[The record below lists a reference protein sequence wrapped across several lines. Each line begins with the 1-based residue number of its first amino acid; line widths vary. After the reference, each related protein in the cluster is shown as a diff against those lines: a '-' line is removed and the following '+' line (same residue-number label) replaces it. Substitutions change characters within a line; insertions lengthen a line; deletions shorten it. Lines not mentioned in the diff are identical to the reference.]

1 MDQLEQM
8 PLPEEPENSEP
19 GVQGVTEPE
28 LQTEMENEPAPVVP
42 EQTPSA
48 EEAPVT
54 PEKKKVKKPWVKKL
68 LKRVALVLGLLV
80 LVAAVAAATC
90 YVTTRVVE
98 AYWQEQMVMLNQVTD
113 EKIALLEE
121 KLEDA
126 VNDTP
131 LLTAPVEEGLS
142 PGQVYEYNLKTVVSV
157 INYQTVRGAKQA
169 VSTGTGFFFSSDGY
183 IITNYH
189 VIEGAESVTITTHD
203 DQVFDAAIVG
213 YESGNDLAVLKVEGE
228 GFPCVIIGS
237 SDDLKVGDQVVAI
250 GNALGQLHSTM
261 TVGYISA
268 KDQLVATD
276 GSAMSMLQTDAA
288 INSGNSGGPL
298 FNMRGE
304 LVGIT
309 TSKYSGYTSSGATI
323 EGIGFAIPIDDVLRQ
338 IRDLQQYGYVTGA
351 YLGVSV
357 QEIDTTTAQMYGLPK
372 GIRVV
377 EVVPGAAAERAGIQV
392 GDLITNFG
400 GYDIGAIA
408 ELSRA
413 LRRFEAGEVTSISVF
428 REGQVIHLE
437 ITLDEKPRE
446 EKPMPEGNSDDWYDY
461 FSGIFGNEEEAE

>member
-1 MDQLEQM
+1 MDELEQM
-8 PLPEEPENSEP
+8 PFPEEPEMTEKTCQEP
-19 GVQGVTEPE
+19 TEPVQEPERIATEPE
-28 LQTEMENEPAPVVP
+28 H
-42 EQTPSA
+42 PSV
-48 EEAPVT
+48 EEAEP
-54 PEKKKVKKPWVKKL
+54 PKKPKKPWVKKF
-68 LKRVALVLGLLV
+68 LKRTGLVLGLLI
-80 LVAAVAAATC
+80 LVAAVAAASC
-90 YVTTRVVE
+90 YITARVVE
-98 AYWQEQMVMLNQVTD
+98 HYWQQQMILLNKATD
-113 EKIALLEE
+113 NKIAVLEE

-126 VNDTP
+126 IHDTP

-142 PGQVYEYNLKTVVSV
+142 PGQVYEYNRKCVVSV
-157 INYQTVRGAKQA
+157 INYQKIQGTKKAA
-169 VSTGTGFFFSSDGY
+169 STGTGFFISDDGY

-189 VIEGAESVTITTHD
+189 VIEGAVSVTITTSD
-203 DQVFDAAIVG
+203 NKVYDAAIVG

-228 GFPCVIIGS
+228 DFPHVLLGS
-237 SDDLKVGDQVVAI
+237 SDELKVGDQVVAI

-309 TSKYSGYTSSGATI
+309 TSKYSGYTASGATI

-338 IRDLQQYGYVTGA
+338 IQDLMQYGYVTGA

-357 QEIDTTTAQMYGLPK
+357 QEIDTTTAQIYGLPA
-372 GIRVV
+372 GVRVV

-392 GDLITNFG
+392 GDLIINLG
-400 GYDIGAIA
+400 GYDVGAIA

-413 LRRFEAGEVTSISVF
+413 LRRFEAGQTTTITIF
-428 REGQVIHLE
+428 RDGQTVHLE
-437 ITLDEKPRE
+437 ITLDQKPRE
-446 EKPMPEGNSDDWYDY
+446 ETEMPEEGNYEDWYDY
-461 FSGIFGNEEEAE
+461 FSGIFGNNDD